1 MADLTMQL
9 MGAEKGAADLVTQYE
24 KHQADVERLAGDDRL
39 TPEAR
44 DGEIAKLRASAEPV
58 ITAARDA
65 LIAQVGD
72 IDTALDEQERIVQ
85 RAARPE
91 PKGEQ
96 WTEATARASFV
107 EQDLQAAFERDP
119 LEVVQAFRD
128 ALAEGDTVG
137 AWLIHRIGGRILKAD
152 KTGAGALVQLEL
164 AARAAWPADDK
175 ALSAVKEKRARAVGL
190 RERLRNVR
198 TAQEKKEFG
207 ARYAVRPEYM
217 P

>member
-1 MADLTMQL
+1 MDDLTMQL
-9 MGAEKGAADLVTQYE
+9 MGAEKSAADLVTQYE

-44 DGEIAKLRASAEPV
+44 SGEIAKLREQVEPTIV
-58 ITAARDA
+58 AARDD
-65 LIAQVGD
+65 LLSWLGD
-72 IDTALDEQERIVQ
+72 MGTALDDQERIAQ
-85 RAARPE
+85 RAAWPA

-96 WTEATARASFV
+96 WTEANARASFV

-128 ALAEGDTVG
+128 ALAEGDTEG
-137 AWLIHRIGGRILKAD
+137 AWLIYRAGERILKAG
-152 KTGAGALVQLEL
+152 KAVRAVSELMNAALT
-164 AARAAWPADDK
+164 AWPVDEK
-175 ALSAVKEKRARAVGL
+175 AKTAINKHRAKMVTLVNQL
-190 RERLRNVR
+190 RQIR

-207 ARYAVRPEYM
+207 ARYAVRPEYI